1 MARSLLS
8 NATGPEAFTN
18 RWRAMPSTRNMTRAG
33 RNHRCTASTCP
44 QPAMPE
50 CWLSNFCHH
59 GRTIISPATPQREK
73 LAKPYVH
80 ALQVSC
86 LPTWGLFYSLVVAS
100 CHRSNIFL
108 LGEVTFMVYPSIIC
122 AVVPTCIGKTR
133 GEGFCAVARA
143 RVEAGQNLQE
153 RGCEQ
158 TSSLPLCV
166 LTHVA

>member
-1 MARSLLS
+1 
-8 NATGPEAFTN
+8 
-18 RWRAMPSTRNMTRAG
+18 
-33 RNHRCTASTCP
+33 
-44 QPAMPE
+44 
-50 CWLSNFCHH
+50 
-59 GRTIISPATPQREK
+59 
-73 LAKPYVH
+73 
-80 ALQVSC
+80 
-86 LPTWGLFYSLVVAS
+86 LVVAS
-100 CHRSNIFL
+100 CHSSSIFL
-108 LGEVTFMVYPSIIC
+108 LGEVTFMVYPSIIF